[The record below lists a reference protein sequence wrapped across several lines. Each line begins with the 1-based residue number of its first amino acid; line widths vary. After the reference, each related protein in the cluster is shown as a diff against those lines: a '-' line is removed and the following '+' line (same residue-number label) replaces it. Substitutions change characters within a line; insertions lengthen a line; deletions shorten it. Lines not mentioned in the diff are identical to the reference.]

1 MECTNKLKQ
10 IALAQHNH
18 HDVFGYLPS
27 RQWQPSLQVKYWHSD
42 DISYSFIH
50 EPDIRTNPL
59 FVELGTYEVIYT
71 IRPITGN
78 PIVIP
83 FRVSVESI

>member
-1 MECTNKLKQ
+1 MTRTA
-10 IALAQHNH
+10 IPGHT
-18 HDVFGYLPS
+18 DVPVPVIPTILEAPI
-27 RQWQPSLQVKYWHSD
+27 QDEYWHSD
-42 DISYSFIH
+42 DIGYSFIH

-83 FRVSVESI
+83 FRVIVTTI